1 MTAYHQILAVA
12 APWLHHYGYL
22 VLALAVL
29 VEGAGIPLPGAIL
42 MMGAALLAGR
52 GEMSMPLVLLT
63 AWIAAV
69 AGDNLGYWIGH
80 NGGRRLLLRAG
91 VSRRRLARFDGFFNR
106 YGVWLI
112 LFGRFFGGT
121 RQLNGLVAGSARMP
135 WGEFFLADLS
145 GAALWVSVWVIGLYF
160 LDRHGT
166 LLHLLLL
173 KINPWVALLVLT
185 ALIITLYLLF
195 RRGVPRNGISQVS
208 ENALSVQR
216 NAKDD
221 ALHGE
226 SPIRYGGNHG

>member
-1 MTAYHQILAVA
+1 MSDFQQILAVA
-12 APWLHHYGYL
+12 EPWLHQYGYL

-29 VEGAGIPLPGAIL
+29 VEGTGIPAPGAIL

-63 AWIAAV
+63 SWIAAV

-80 NGGRRLLLRAG
+80 SGGRRLLLRAG
-91 VSRRRLARFDGFFNR
+91 VSRRRLVRFDGFFNR

-112 LFGRFFGGT
+112 LFGRFFDGT

-145 GAALWVSVWVIGLYF
+145 GAALWASVWVIGLYS
-160 LDRHGT
+160 LDHKGS
-166 LLHLLLL
+166 LLHLFLLR
-173 KINPWVALLVLT
+173 INPWVALLVLA

-195 RRGVPRNGISQVS
+195 RRGVSRDGTPQVR
-208 ENALSVQR
+208 EHALGVQR
-216 NAKDD
+216 NARDES
-221 ALHGE
+221 LHDG
-226 SPIRYGGNHG
+226 SHAN